1 MFCTNWIVEF
11 KFLPF
16 GVSHSRYLVLMVLAF
31 KGVDANHHCSWC
43 RNFSCV
49 PSSHWNCDGENN
61 NRANC
66 KVHAYYLFT
75 FENVEFTIFPNLL
88 FPTIWNKTSWL
99 KINVMPMIRRREKW
113 KKNGTCR
120 GWKNLTCVTCR
131 SKNHHQDIKLL
142 ACH

>member
-11 KFLPF
+11 KILPF

-66 KVHAYYLFT
+66 KVHAYYSFT
-75 FENVEFTIFPNLL
+75 FENVEFTIFPNLHV
-88 FPTIWNKTSWL
+88 PKYM
-99 KINVMPMIRRREKW
+99 K
-113 KKNGTCR
+113 
-120 GWKNLTCVTCR
+120 
-131 SKNHHQDIKLL
+131 QDIMIKHQCDAHDKKKGKVQEKIKDLL
-142 ACH
+142 NSKFYPYI